1 MNDKE
6 LFDAIRARKGAPLTQ
21 ADVDA
26 INAIIGPA
34 RAAAPGPLAWGA
46 KVSPIFRDKV
56 RAISARLGNDPNDLM
71 TCMAFESGK
80 SFSPSKKNAA
90 GSGATGLIQFM
101 PATAKA
107 LGTTTAALALMTA
120 EQQLDW
126 VEKYFQP
133 YKGKL
138 SSLADLYMAI
148 LWPAAV
154 GKPMEY
160 VLWDKATRPT
170 TYRQNA
176 GLDANKD
183 GVITK
188 AECSAK
194 LYAIKAEGQ
203 RPENVA

>member
-6 LFDAIRARKGAPLTQ
+6 LFDAIRERKGAPLTQ

-34 RAAAPGPLAWGA
+34 RTSAPGPLAWGA
-46 KVSPIFRDKV
+46 KVSPLFREKV